1 MERIEVSVVIPARD
15 AARTLD
21 RQLEA
26 LASQRTDRPFEV
38 VVADNGSTDDT
49 RVRALAWEG
58 RFASLRVIDASQ
70 VRGVSAARNR
80 GVAAARSDS
89 IIICDADDIVSPG
102 FVEAMARALE
112 KDDVVGGIPLTDAFA
127 DGPHPSASTLRRV
140 EREAEESEHVL
151 VAVTGFFDQA
161 MGCAIGVRRPVHD
174 AIGGFREDLVDGGDD
189 LAYSAL
195 AQIRGYTIALAPDAF
210 VHYRPRT
217 TLRAHFRQQR
227 LWSRE
232 GLRVLWEYR
241 EHGTREF
248 SLASS
253 LRGVASG
260 LGRLPR
266 LTSAEAETRIDVVRN
281 LGNHIGEVEG
291 NIRYRGHAI
300 LTGLGRRSVRALR
313 GVRGLRRN
321 DGNAGPR
328 S

>member
-70 VRGVSAARNR
+70 VRGVSAARNW
-80 GVAAARSDS
+80 GIAASRSDT
-89 IIICDADDIVSPG
+89 IIVCDADDIASPG
-102 FVEAMARALE
+102 FVEAMVRALE

-127 DGPHPSASTLRRV
+127 DGPHPSDSTLRRV
-140 EREAEESEHVL
+140 EREAEGSEHAL

-217 TLRAHFRQQR
+217 TLCAHFRQQR

-253 LRGVASG
+253 LRGIASS

-266 LTSAEAETRIDVVRN
+266 MVLADHAERVDWARE
-281 LGNHIGEVEG
+281 LGNHLGEVEG
-291 NIRYRGHAI
+291 NVRYRGPVI
-300 LTGLGRRSVRALR
+300 LAGLGRRAAAAGR
-313 GVRGLRRN
+313 GIPGLGRRQRGS
-321 DGNAGPR
+321 GPD